1 MKAMVDNGR
10 SARQSCELASLNR
23 STYHY
28 SAKENPDELVIRKRL
43 RELALQRPRFGSPR
57 LTVLIRREFGAV
69 NHKRV
74 ERIYR
79 EEKLQVPVRRKRCR
93 RRTIRSVPLLVPT
106 TVNERWSMDLMS
118 DSLADGRR
126 FRMLNIVDDFSR
138 ESLAIEVDTSLPGT
152 RAVRVLERLSE
163 ARGFPKTI
171 VMDNGPEF
179 TSKAMLL
186 WSEERDVRL
195 HFIEPGKP
203 TQNAFVESF
212 NGKFRDECL
221 NENWFH
227 GLEDAREKIENWRVD
242 YNTQRPHRSL
252 RQLTPFEYKKKSE
265 KLNQEEGKELS
276 FNLA

>member
-1 MKAMVDNGR
+1 MIDSGR
-10 SARQSCELASLNR
+10 SVRRSCALASVPR

-28 SAKENPDELVIRKRL
+28 SAKNDPEEVVIRKRL

-57 LTVLIRREFGAV
+57 LTVLLRREFGAI

-74 ERIYR
+74 ERIYQ
-79 EEKLQVPVRRKRCR
+79 EEKLQVPVRRKRYR

-106 TVNERWSMDLMS
+106 RPNERWSMDLMS

-126 FRMLNIVDDFSR
+126 FRILNIVDDFSR
-138 ESLAIEVDTSLPGT
+138 ECVAIEVDTSLPGA
-152 RAVRVLERLSE
+152 RVIRVLDRLAE
-163 ARGFPKTI
+163 TKGLPKKV

-179 TSKAMLL
+179 TSKTMFL
-186 WSEERDVRL
+186 WSEDRNVGL

-203 TQNAFVESF
+203 SQNPFVESF

-221 NENWFH
+221 NENWFY
-227 GLEDAREKIENWRVD
+227 GLEDARKKIETWRVD

-252 RQLTPFEYKKKSE
+252 RQLTPFEYMEKSGY
-265 KLNQEEGKELS
+265 LNQKEGKELS
-276 FNLA
+276 FKLV